1 MFLDQYDAL
10 KKSMVG
16 VARPLN
22 ILIKTQLYQLK
33 RVLNGD
39 QQSLLLILNDIHWS
53 LLNEFCKFPCIF
65 FSCKGCLLI
74 LHKAISA
81 S

>member
-39 QQSLLLILNDIHWS
+39 QQSLLLILNDIH
-53 LLNEFCKFPCIF
+53 
-65 FSCKGCLLI
+65 
-74 LHKAISA
+74 
-81 S
+81 